1 MWGDE
6 NTSAPPWGDAN
17 VRSSTGGKRKRIH
30 PYGGNANV
38 PELLWGKR
46 KRARCG
52 GNANARSSTG
62 ETKTHP
68 LLYGENANV
77 PEFLWGKR
85 KRARSPYGETK
96 TRPIL
101 YGGNENASV
110 PIGVG
115 DTDTHPLLY
124 GGNANV
130 PEFLWGKRKR
140 ARSPYGETKTRPIL
154 YGGNETF
161 AIASCGSDGGA
172 RSRSSPHQ
180 ENHRRAVER
189 GEYARGGGSRKRPRC
204 RNDPPSCDGTHL
216 VAGETRRGCA
226 CLAAAC

>member
-68 LLYGENANV
+68 LLYGE
-77 PEFLWGKR
+77 
-85 KRARSPYGETK
+85 
-96 TRPIL
+96 
-101 YGGNENASV
+101 
-110 PIGVG
+110 
-115 DTDTHPLLY
+115 
-124 GGNANV
+124 NANV